1 MKNALNANQSETEKG
16 RKEHEV
22 LQSTKE
28 NGQQDKIFL
37 GNELYTEK
45 EAQKYFGALVWLD
58 PVEISKNKTYYMFG
72 ARFEIGTFQE
82 SI

>member
-1 MKNALNANQSETEKG
+1 MKYYRVPKEMDNKTRYSYDSKKLG
-16 RKEHEV
+16 RLKAD
-22 LQSTKE
+22 
-28 NGQQDKIFL
+28 GIFV

-58 PVEISKNKTYYMFG
+58 PVKISKSKTYFFFG
-72 ARFEIGTFQE
+72 ARFEISKSQE

>member
-1 MKNALNANQSETEKG
+1 MKYYRVPKEMDNKTRYSYDSKKLG
-16 RKEHEV
+16 RLKAD
-22 LQSTKE
+22 
-28 NGQQDKIFL
+28 GIFV

-58 PVEISKNKTYYMFG
+58 PVEISKSKTYSFFG
-72 ARFEIGTFQE
+72 ARFEISESQE

>member
-1 MKNALNANQSETEKG
+1 MKYYRVPKEMDNKTRFSYDPKKLG
-16 RKEHEV
+16 RLKMDSV
-22 LQSTKE
+22 W
-28 NGQQDKIFL
+28 I

-45 EAQKYFGALVWLD
+45 EAQKYFGGLVWLV
-58 PVEISKNKTYYMFG
+58 PVEISKNKTYYSFG

>member
-1 MKNALNANQSETEKG
+1 MKYYRVPEKMDNKTRYSYDSKKLG
-16 RKEHEV
+16 RLK
-22 LQSTKE
+22 TD
-28 NGQQDKIFL
+28 GIFV

-58 PVEISKNKTYYMFG
+58 PVEIPKNNTYFFFG
-72 ARFEIGTFQE
+72 ARFEISKSQE